1 MQAKQSK
8 TQPMAPSTTPDT
20 IQEMKTRASKR
31 TPGRKAAGWFAG
43 AALAGLFCLVA
54 PQQAR
59 AQVTFGVQVGS
70 YPAYAAPA
78 YAYGNGYGYAAPY
91 AYPDWQQQQ
100 YLQQQQWRAEHWQH
114 ERWEHEHAWGG
125 DRDDY
130 RGHDGHWDHRDG
142 R

>member
-8 TQPMAPSTTPDT
+8 TQAMAPSTTPDMNQAT
-20 IQEMKTRASKR
+20 ATRNHTK
-31 TPGRKAAGWFAG
+31 GRKAAGWLAG
-43 AALAGLFCLVA
+43 VALAGLFCVAA
-54 PQQAR
+54 PQRAQ

-78 YAYGNGYGYAAPY
+78 YGYGDGYGYAAPY

-114 ERWEHEHAWGG
+114 ERWEHAHAWGG

-130 RGHDGHWDHRDG
+130 RGHDGHWDHHHG
-142 R
+142 W